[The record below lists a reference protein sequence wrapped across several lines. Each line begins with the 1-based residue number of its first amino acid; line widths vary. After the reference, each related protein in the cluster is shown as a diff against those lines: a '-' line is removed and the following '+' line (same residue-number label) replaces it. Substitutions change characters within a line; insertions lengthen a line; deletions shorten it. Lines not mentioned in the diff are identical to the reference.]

1 MQIVMS
7 WIETMLNVY
16 WELRPCYETQELYK
30 AHKLQAFDYWKM
42 ELEYLTCSTWTNNKE
57 FQSLPHVS
65 YLMDKYSC
73 EKIRLDREDRISL
86 GTAFL
91 IDLGMNPKTFPVK
104 IL

>member
-1 MQIVMS
+1 
-7 WIETMLNVY
+7 MLNVY

-30 AHKLQAFDYWKM
+30 EHKLQAFDYWKM

-73 EKIRLDREDRISL
+73 EKIRLDTEDRISL